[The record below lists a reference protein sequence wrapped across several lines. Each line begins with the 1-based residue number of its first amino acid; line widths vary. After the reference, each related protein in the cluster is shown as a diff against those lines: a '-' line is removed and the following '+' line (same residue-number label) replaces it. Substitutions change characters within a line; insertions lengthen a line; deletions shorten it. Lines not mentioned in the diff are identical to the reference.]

1 MHNEPSSFLLLR
13 LCSSPLGAVAQ
24 ICEAKFIDLSRS
36 DRHFFFQL
44 TDLGNGKRRVG
55 KEKTSEKGDTT
66 FKRDI
71 NSRENLERHEENLT
85 STQIR

>member
-13 LCSSPLGAVAQ
+13 LCSSPLGAVGQ
-24 ICEAKFIDLSRS
+24 ICEGKFKDLTET
-36 DRHFFFQL
+36 FFPA
-44 TDLGNGKRRVG
+44 DLGNGKRRVG